1 MKERNDMELKF
12 DITEEQVEAALEA
25 AVSNRINEA
34 VEYRYGGMRGAVEH
48 YLSEIIGEKV
58 KAEASARFDEIAR
71 GIVEEFM
78 AQPVKLND
86 GWSTGRTYDTYADF
100 IGDRL
105 RDKFSRDYDLRS
117 EFKRQLEGKV
127 DKVWKEYQKDA
138 IATMLAK
145 AEAMKAVE

>member
-1 MKERNDMELKF
+1 MELKF
-12 DITEEQVEAALEA
+12 DITDEQVEAALEA
-25 AVSNRINEA
+25 AVTNRINEA

-58 KAEASARFDEIAR
+58 KAEANARFDEIAK

-86 GWSTGRTYDTYADF
+86 GWSTGKTYATYADF

-105 RDKFSRDYDLRS
+105 REKFSRDYDLRS

-145 AEAMKAVE
+145 ANALSRTE